1 MSDPQILVHRGPNL
15 AALALVFTVLKI
27 ASIFPVS
34 AFGMVLGV
42 PPPFFPGPATSP
54 ATIVSYFATH
64 SFPVLLCAFLQ
75 FGSAIPLGIF
85 TVTVASRLNFL
96 GVRAAGP
103 WIALFGGLMVAF
115 DSTASAVALRAMVQ
129 PGVAQNGPLTQ
140 ALYTM
145 QSGFGGPGFAVPM
158 GLLMAGVS
166 VSAGLTK
173 LLPKWVVI
181 FGLVLALLGELTW
194 FTFISF
200 AGGIGILVPLTRFP
214 GFIWLIAV
222 GFLLPKTVKRAIA

>member
-1 MSDPQILVHRGPNL
+1 MMPAQNFAHRGPNL
-15 AALALVFTVLKI
+15 GALAVVFTVLKI

-34 AFGMVLGV
+34 VFGMAVGV
-42 PPPFFPGPATSP
+42 PPPFFPGPNETS

-64 SFPVLLCAFLQ
+64 QFPVLFCAFLQ

-85 TVTVASRLNFL
+85 TVTIVSRLHFL
-96 GVRAAGP
+96 GVRAAGA

-115 DSTASAVALRAMVQ
+115 DSAASAVVLRAMVQ
-129 PGVAQNGPLTQ
+129 PGIAQDSPLTQ
-140 ALYTM
+140 ALYAV

-166 VSAGLTK
+166 VTSGFAK

-181 FGLVLALLGELTW
+181 LGMLLAVIGELTW

-200 AGGIGILVPLTRFP
+200 GKGIGALVPITRFP
-214 GFIWLIAV
+214 AFIWLIAA
-222 GFLLPKTVKRAIA
+222 GFLLPKTVSRATA